1 MYRKS
6 QHEQRLEC
14 MTERLTSAH
23 TPLVPHSDK
32 YDNDQRD
39 YSSRHGQASLLATS
53 LGPHNYLSSSQFD
66 SLLTTPP
73 AQNNYSSS
81 GHGQLDYSRFQ
92 RAPLIMK

>member
-1 MYRKS
+1 
-6 QHEQRLEC
+6 
-14 MTERLTSAH
+14 
-23 TPLVPHSDK
+23 
-32 YDNDQRD
+32 
-39 YSSRHGQASLLATS
+39 SLLATS

-92 RAPLIMK
+92 RAHLIMK